1 MVLHFPYRT
10 GDTMNKPSLM
20 GTLTR
25 NTSGIVA
32 HVALTVAAMS
42 LALTLSSR
50 GGVTTTQILFVAFL
64 VACGASIVLAFTFW
78 RSGSSPAA
86 IGSSMMAFGLVA
98 MAGAVLSKN
107 LTITV
112 SLAVL
117 AMALF
122 VGAIVVFVRLR
133 Q

>member
-1 MVLHFPYRT
+1 
-10 GDTMNKPSLM
+10 
-20 GTLTR
+20 
-25 NTSGIVA
+25 
-32 HVALTVAAMS
+32 
-42 LALTLSSR
+42 
-50 GGVTTTQILFVAFL
+50 
-64 VACGASIVLAFTFW
+64 
-78 RSGSSPAA
+78 
-86 IGSSMMAFGLVA
+86 MAFGLVA